1 MAETIRLN
9 KVLRELN
16 ISIDRAVDFLETKGI
31 EVEKRPTTKISSE
44 VYQVLSDEFETDAN
58 KKVASKE
65 VSEAKLKEKE
75 ALRVEREKE
84 IEAKLQK
91 EEAAKVEVVKAKST
105 LEGPKQ
111 VGKIDLDTKK
121 QKVEPS
127 ADATPPQ
134 EKENTEEVKEP
145 TEKEVSV
152 TDSNSDESKVVEE
165 VNASKG
171 EFGISYQLRR
181 PVSELINERL
191 PATIELVVI
200 SALIALISGT
210 LLGVYTGINRKSF
223 VSDIILA
230 VSLLGVSL
238 PTFVIGI
245 LFIYLFA
252 VILGIL
258 PSFGR
263 GEVVDLGFWTTGFLS
278 ISGWK
283 AIILPSVTLSLFQM
297 TYIIRLVRAEM
308 MEILQTDYI
317 KFARA
322 RGISENSIKYKHA
335 LKNGLIPVITIAGI
349 NIGTLIAF
357 SIITETV
364 FQWPGM
370 GFLFIQAV
378 QFVDIPIMSAYL
390 VFIAFVFVMI
400 NFIVDILYYFIDPRI
415 RVKGDVSSG

>member
-1 MAETIRLN
+1 MLVVALVSFSLFNFVGDPINNMVGEETSDEEREE
-9 KVLRELN
+9 LRESLGLN
-16 ISIDRAVDFLETKGI
+16 DGI
-31 EVEKRPTTKISSE
+31 YVQFSRFI
-44 VYQVLSDEFETDAN
+44 
-58 KKVASKE
+58 
-65 VSEAKLKEKE
+65 
-75 ALRVEREKE
+75 
-84 IEAKLQK
+84 
-91 EEAAKVEVVKAKST
+91 
-105 LEGPKQ
+105 
-111 VGKIDLDTKK
+111 
-121 QKVEPS
+121 
-127 ADATPPQ
+127 
-134 EKENTEEVKEP
+134 
-145 TEKEVSV
+145 
-152 TDSNSDESKVVEE
+152 

-181 PVSELINERL
+181 PVSDLIIERL
-191 PATIELVVI
+191 PATIELVII
-200 SALIALISGT
+200 SALIALVSGT
-210 LLGVYTGINRKSF
+210 LLGVYTSINRKGLL
-223 VSDIILA
+223 SDIILA

-263 GEVVDLGFWTTGFLS
+263 GEVVDLGFWSTGFLT
-278 ISGWK
+278 ISGLK
-283 AIILPSVTLSLFQM
+283 AIILPFSVTLSLFQM

-322 RGISENSIKYKHA
+322 RGINEKSIYYKHA

-415 RVKGDVSSG
+415 RIKGDKIIG